1 MLAVGSRSVES
12 GPDWEMDWMRLK
24 AQTGNGGDSGG
35 STAPAWG
42 QKKPP
47 TCGHQ
52 ADTGDMTL
60 VKPGRK

>member
-47 TCGHQ
+47 MCG
-52 ADTGDMTL
+52 TRLIL
-60 VKPGRK
+60 VI